1 MLWAVITFTCVVGLP
16 AAIAVAVLRHGLYDV
31 DLVINR
37 SLVWAVLSGL
47 VVAGFA
53 GIVTVMGAVVQDAS
67 STYASLVATVVVAL
81 LALPLRDRVQAAV
94 NRLMYGAPQ
103 DPYSVLAG
111 LAQRLAATPEPDG
124 VLPAAVDEVAVALQ
138 RSYAAIELAS
148 DDGPVLAAE
157 HGTRPARVEA
167 HDLAH
172 QGEHVGQ
179 LLLAA
184 RRDESRGDARLV
196 ADVVRHL
203 AAAALAVRRTDD
215 LRHSRERIVAAR
227 EEERRR
233 LRRDLHDGLGPAL
246 AGIDMQ
252 LGGAR
257 TLLGTRPAAARA
269 ALAEVARD
277 ASATVADVRRLVNGL
292 RPPALDDLG
301 LAFAIRE
308 QAERLSRPVD
318 GPPLDV
324 EVTVEGDLRGL
335 PAAVEVAAF
344 RIAQEA
350 LVNVARHA
358 DATRCSVRLA
368 RNGALELVVEDD
380 GGGVAIAARAGVGIV
395 SMRERAAELGGTLH
409 VAPRPARGTIV
420 RALLPVNDRPEVS

>member
-1 MLWAVITFTCVVGLP
+1 M
-16 AAIAVAVLRHGLYDV
+16 AVLRHGLYEV

-37 SLVWAVLSGL
+37 SLVWLLLSGL
-47 VVAGFA
+47 VVAAFA
-53 GIVTVMGAVVQDAS
+53 GLVTLLGGLVADAS
-67 STYASLVATVVVAL
+67 STYVSLFATVVVAL

-111 LAQRLAATPEPDG
+111 LAQRLAATPAPDG
-124 VLPAAVDEVAVALQ
+124 VLPAAVDEVAVALE
-138 RSYAAIELAS
+138 RPYAAIELAGE
-148 DDGPVLAAE
+148 DGPVLAAE
-157 HGTRPARVEA
+157 HGARPARVDAYE
-167 HDLAH
+167 LTH
-172 QGEHVGQ
+172 QGEHVGR

-184 RRDESRGDARLV
+184 RRDDGRGDARLV

-203 AAAALAVRRTDD
+203 AAAALAVRRADD

-252 LGGAR
+252 LGAAR
-257 TLLGTRPAAARA
+257 TLLAARPAAARE
-269 ALAEVARD
+269 ALAGVARD

-324 EVTVEGDLRGL
+324 EVTVEGDLRDL

-358 DATRCSVRLA
+358 DATRCSVRLS

-380 GGGVAIAARAGVGIV
+380 GGGVATAARAGVGLV
-395 SMRERAAELGGTLH
+395 SMRERAAELGGTLQ
-409 VAPRPARGTIV
+409 VAPRPARGTVV
-420 RALLPVNDRPEVS
+420 RALLPVNDRSEES